1 MCPGVR
7 SALQHLEW
15 DGGMEQRQIAHHLS
29 SADKAAEIH
38 CPQESSGSAIT
49 LRFISTI
56 HSRSV
61 FPPSQ
66 VTSRGCKLALSALC
80 FPKATFNSSPFLP
93 FPITQSVSS
102 PLLGNHVRHQAAIWG
117 LTLLGKFVVSL
128 LQGSLFLSFIPGERF
143 RLEMSV
149 QDHAPSVSDTALWHS
164 Q

>member
-1 MCPGVR
+1 MQPRCHRGHKRHTVCPGVR

-80 FPKATFNSSPFLP
+80 FPKATLNSSPFLP
-93 FPITQSVSS
+93 LSYYAVGVLTAAGKPRPTSGGH
-102 PLLGNHVRHQAAIWG
+102 LGSHFAWEVCGQFASG
-117 LTLLGKFVVSL
+117 
-128 LQGSLFLSFIPGERF
+128 FLI
-143 RLEMSV
+143 
-149 QDHAPSVSDTALWHS
+149 S
-164 Q
+164 QLHPR